1 MKLLKNAFKVT
12 LASGVLFALTSCQNQ
27 NRNKEFH
34 IITDHQILP
43 PVMETVPVIE
53 YSGIGI
59 KYECENMFL
68 HNCAVLQ
75 DSVASGKFCVRL
87 IEDSS
92 SATMKVKFPAGTYEC
107 LVKEKA
113 SDKNHSAFY
122 ISLDGIATRVYP
134 RNPPSG
140 EWELTT
146 RVPVYFTLE
155 ESRTLTINITP
166 HSDYEIGST
175 GMDLDYIQF
184 VRR

>member
-1 MKLLKNAFKVT
+1 MKLLKNAFKLT
-12 LASGVLFALTSCQNQ
+12 LAAGAVLALMSCQTP
-27 NRNKEFH
+27 NKKKDFL
-34 IITDHQILP
+34 IVTDHQVLP

-75 DSVASGKFCVRL
+75 ENSASGKFCVRL

-92 SATMKVKFPAGTYEC
+92 TATMKVKFPAGTYEC
-107 LVKEKA
+107 LVKEKT
-113 SDKNHSAFY
+113 SDKDHSAFY
-122 ISLDGIATRVYP
+122 LSLDGISTRVYP
-134 RNPPSG
+134 KNPPSG

-155 ESRTLTINITP
+155 EPRTITITITP

-184 VRR
+184 VKR